1 LIPTWLFYTAQL
13 AAREGVSTSKWRQ
26 KNDLNVPPFGEGN
39 RVRALKRGQ
48 MGDEMAL
55 RVKMIDGREIEVAVP
70 RDGKIAHI
78 AERVLDAEDAP
89 LHKMIRL
96 IYGGRLLQPEDL
108 ISAYNI
114 GPQVVIH
121 AVISDVPVHIPSN
134 DTQPAHAPPGA
145 AEPSGRRNP
154 TPQWAA
160 NSGGMPDEETLEGA
174 LLKVP
179 PGIMLVLL
187 WYVFVT
193 RGGSLFSWFST
204 LSLVALTFLYLCYTL
219 PRSFNGPAL
228 LERLLHVWAHP
239 PPPRQTHSH
248 QD

>member
-1 LIPTWLFYTAQL
+1 
-13 AAREGVSTSKWRQ
+13 
-26 KNDLNVPPFGEGN
+26 
-39 RVRALKRGQ
+39 

-134 DTQPAHAPPGA
+134 DTQPAHAPTGA
-145 AEPSGRRNP
+145 AEPSGRRP
-154 TPQWAA
+154 TPPWAA